1 MTEYAPIH
9 ELRSTLEAARLQ
21 AVEELA
27 STGGALSFEGLQK
40 LAILQA
46 ALKGVEEEI
55 EAHQVKLGGGAEVPL
70 K

>member
-9 ELRSTLEAARLQ
+9 ELRAELEAARLQ

-27 STGGALSFEGLQK
+27 SNVGALPADALQK
-40 LAILQA
+40 LAVLQT
-46 ALKGVEEEI
+46 ALKGVEDEI
-55 EAHQVKLGGGAEVPL
+55 KAHEVKLGGGAEVPL

>member
-9 ELRSTLEAARLQ
+9 QLRAKLETARLQ

-27 STGGALSFEGLQK
+27 SKNGVLPADALQRLAVLQT
-40 LAILQA
+40 

-55 EAHQVKLGGGAEVPL
+55 KAHEVKLGGGAEVPL